1 MLEVDTKVLSYLF
14 ANVELIRYYLKIA
27 SKRQKRFF
35 LKSRIREYARQVG
48 IKDHVD
54 VEFYMKLFDK
64 FLNNYICKTAK
75 FYKQIQDFVNC
86 PQKMG
91 DLSRY
96 ALRMLRLNLKLSK
109 PVMEQVIA
117 VNRPIISSFAANM
130 ELMSDTVALETW
142 TGGSKRSSKASNGRR
157 AGIYLGRSSSPMIK
171 EQRRSQPSRQFTIH
185 EEEDEDDDQGLELRS
200 GNRNTVFKQFKRSGV
215 RSPSGSLNEDQQIGL
230 RRKKDSMF
238 ATAGSKQ
245 MGRKTDFSLG
255 NSIFDGSNPMH
266 LSRSHTHA
274 RLKGSR
280 SRGKFSVKLENK
292 IVDKLLDNIGHCRER
307 RFKSIDC
314 GRALKN
320 RSMMRKSVLFLN
332 PKIAVRN
339 SKILRGKGASGS
351 GLRISMFQQSKSSKS
366 VFKSVNSNTWNNK
379 STGQTSQAAPN
390 LGKRRQSKTRMALR
404 RTSKAKRNSIRASK
418 TDHKN
423 IYKGPSPKTSQ
434 MRKSSKWSK
443 LRARMPKPQNRDN
456 QSCSLKAGQR
466 ASEKLKQSEQE
477 KDIKNRCLEKG
488 SRQRRVNEKEFKAK
502 AKGIA
507 QIPRFIDWGYELR
520 KGLNMKKRFQR
531 MARKSSRPKV
541 VKEPVNKKMKNKIHF
556 YMLKKNNLMEDN
568 FVISAREENFLL
580 KHIVLFSIVKYNL
593 FQRLQKI
600 SFKYT
605 KKDVNMKGGNQ
616 DI

>member
-1 MLEVDTKVLSYLF
+1 MDTKVLSYLF
-14 ANVELIRYYLKIA
+14 ANVELIRYYLKMA

-91 DLSRY
+91 DLSGY

-117 VNRPIISSFAANM
+117 INRPIISSFAANM

-142 TGGSKRSSKASNGRR
+142 TGGSRRSAKASNGRR
-157 AGIYLGRSSSPMIK
+157 SGLYLGRSGSPMNK
-171 EQRRSQPSRQFTIH
+171 DERGSQPSRQFTIE
-185 EEEDEDDDQGLELRS
+185 EEEDEDEDEGLELRS
-200 GNRNTVFKQFKRSGV
+200 GNKSTVFKQFKRSGV
-215 RSPSGSLNEDQQIGL
+215 RSSSGSLNEDQKIGL
-230 RRKKDSMF
+230 RRNKDSMF
-238 ATAGSKQ
+238 ATTGSNQ

-255 NSIFDGSNPMH
+255 NSMLGGSNPMH
-266 LSRSHTHA
+266 LSRSNTHA
-274 RLKGSR
+274 RLRGSR

-292 IVDKLLDNIGHCRER
+292 IVDRLLDNIGHSRER

-339 SKILRGKGASGS
+339 SKILRGKAASGS
-351 GLRISMFQQSKSSKS
+351 GLRISMLQQSKSSKS
-366 VFKSVNSNTWNNK
+366 IFKSGNDIPWNNK
-379 STGQTSQAAPN
+379 NKDQHSKDVPEM
-390 LGKRRQSKTRMALR
+390 GKRRQSNTKMALR
-404 RTSKAKRNSIRASK
+404 RTSGIKRNSIRGSK
-418 TDHKN
+418 TGN
-423 IYKGPSPKTSQ
+423 ENTYKGPNAKTSQ
-434 MRKSSKWSK
+434 MNKNSKWNK
-443 LRARMPKPQNRDN
+443 LRARMPRPPDRSHK
-456 QSCSLKAGQR
+456 SCSLKAGQR
-466 ASEKLKQSEQE
+466 ATDKLRQSEQE

-488 SRQRRVNEKEFKAK
+488 SRQRRVNEKEWK
-502 AKGIA
+502 AKGRA

-531 MARKSSRPKV
+531 MARKASRPKV
-541 VKEPVNKKMKNKIHF
+541 AKEPVNKKMKNKIHF

-605 KKDVNMKGGNQ
+605 KKDVNMKGGRTRYLCV
-616 DI
+616 